1 MAQRS
6 RRRPRCLGCGL
17 TPETCLCA
25 ALPRLRLA
33 TPMAIVQHNR
43 ERFKPTSTGR
53 LLARMVEGAAVLP
66 FGIRGVPFDPGPLLD
81 PSIEWLLLFPRE
93 GAPEFDPRR
102 RPTDGRRLGL
112 VLLDGTWSQ
121 CARMSHRVPGIS
133 RLPCL
138 ALPAGGP
145 SIWTVRTQHD
155 ERGRSTFEAALQG
168 LQLLGDSGAA
178 AVLREAFAQITAMM
192 LHLKG
197 KLRSPEIPAAWR
209 V

>member
-6 RRRPRCLGCGL
+6 RRNPRCLGCGL
-17 TPETCLCA
+17 TPGTCVCA
-25 ALPRLRLA
+25 TLPRVRFA
-33 TPMAIVQHNR
+33 TPVAIVQHNR

-66 FGIRGVPFDPGPLLD
+66 YGIRGVPFDPGPLLD

-93 GAPEFDPRR
+93 GAPALDPGR
-102 RPTDGRRLGL
+102 RPAAGRRLGL
-112 VLLDGTWSQ
+112 ILLDGTWSQ
-121 CARMSHRVPGIS
+121 CAHMSRRVPGIAL
-133 RLPCL
+133 LPCVT
-138 ALPAGGP
+138 LPAGGP

-155 ERGRSTFEAALQG
+155 ERGRSTFEAALHG
-168 LQLLGDSGAA
+168 LELVEGSDKGAP
-178 AVLREAFAQITAMM
+178 LREAFARITAQI

-197 KLRSPEIPAAWR
+197 KLRSPEIPAAWG